1 MMENA
6 NLKGIPVSVITRAP
20 SSLSS
25 HQSLGRLTPSPL
37 PTVINK
43 KKDVTVI
50 TGLTT
55 TAVSTTTTNPHRLPV
70 SVNCLVSSLNV
81 ATALSLTA
89 SLLNHPS
96 ANSRRLSPI
105 ERKRS
110 YRCSYDGC
118 TKTYYKS
125 SHLKAHYRS
134 HTGEKPF
141 SCPWDGCDKQFS
153 RSDELSRHKRTH
165 TGEKN
170 FGCKLCGR
178 RFMRSDHL
186 TKHVRRHIAAE
197 TKKARGGLMPAPIP
211 HYFLPPHYLPPSTY
225 FPLEN
230 LLFKASQTV
239 GTN

>member
-1 MMENA
+1 MQRVIMMKNMMMENA

-20 SSLSS
+20 SSLTSQLGITS
-25 HQSLGRLTPSPL
+25 QQSLGRLTPSPD
-37 PTVINK
+37 PPSPVINQ

-55 TAVSTTTTNPHRLPV
+55 TGVSTTTTNPHRLPV

-81 ATALSLTA
+81 ATALSLTT

-96 ANSRRLSPI
+96 VNPRRLSPI

-134 HTGEKPF
+134 HTGTN
-141 SCPWDGCDKQFS
+141 WD
-153 RSDELSRHKRTH
+153 LIM
-165 TGEKN
+165 
-170 FGCKLCGR
+170 LCG
-178 RFMRSDHL
+178 
-186 TKHVRRHIAAE
+186 
-197 TKKARGGLMPAPIP
+197 
-211 HYFLPPHYLPPSTY
+211 
-225 FPLEN
+225 
-230 LLFKASQTV
+230 
-239 GTN
+239 

>member
-6 NLKGIPVSVITRAP
+6 NLKGIPVSVIMRAP
-20 SSLSS
+20 SS
-25 HQSLGRLTPSPL
+25 QESLGRLTPSPI
-37 PTVINK
+37 PTVINE

-55 TAVSTTTTNPHRLPV
+55 TGVSTTTTNPHRLPV

-89 SLLNHPS
+89 SLLHHGSQHGSHHPS
-96 ANSRRLSPI
+96 GNSRRVSPS

-134 HTGEKPF
+134 HTGTNWF
-141 SCPWDGCDKQFS
+141 
-153 RSDELSRHKRTH
+153 
-165 TGEKN
+165 
-170 FGCKLCGR
+170 
-178 RFMRSDHL
+178 
-186 TKHVRRHIAAE
+186 
-197 TKKARGGLMPAPIP
+197 IP
-211 HYFLPPHYLPPSTY
+211 YR
-225 FPLEN
+225 
-230 LLFKASQTV
+230 V
-239 GTN
+239 V